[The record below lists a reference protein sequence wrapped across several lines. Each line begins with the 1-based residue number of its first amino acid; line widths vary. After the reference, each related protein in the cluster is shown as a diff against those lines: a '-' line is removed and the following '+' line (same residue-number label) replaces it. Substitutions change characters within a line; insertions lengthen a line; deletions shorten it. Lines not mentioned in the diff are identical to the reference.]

1 MADIVEFDN
10 AKRSSGSTLKAKYL
24 ATQDKE
30 KIDKYT
36 TEATKLLDE
45 FEKDL
50 DSLIEKGKAPVA
62 TRNPSQSTGGIL
74 VNNSELETMLKDFLF
89 NVILGEEAD
98 KRDLKIDFQATPIG
112 VDAKTHQPML
122 GIVIACTF
130 K

>member
-1 MADIVEFDN
+1 MADIVEFNN

-24 ATQDKE
+24 ETQDKE

-36 TEATKLLDE
+36 KEATKLLDE

-62 TRNPSQSTGGIL
+62 TRNPSQSTSGIL
-74 VNNSELETMLKDFLF
+74 VNNSELESMLKDFLF

-112 VDAKTHQPML
+112 MDAKTHQPVL

>member
-1 MADIVEFDN
+1 MADIVEFNN

-36 TEATKLLDE
+36 KEATKLLDE

-62 TRNPSQSTGGIL
+62 TRNPSQSTSGIL
-74 VNNSELETMLKDFLF
+74 VNNSELESMLKDFLF

-112 VDAKTHQPML
+112 MDAKTHQPVL

>member
-1 MADIVEFDN
+1 MADIVEFNN

-24 ATQDKE
+24 ETQDKE

-36 TEATKLLDE
+36 KEATKLLDE

-74 VNNSELETMLKDFLF
+74 VNNSELESMLKDFLF

-112 VDAKTHQPML
+112 MDAKTHQPVL